1 MKLQKETIIVE
12 IFYDNVNAYN
22 AVYKALL
29 DASLRQA
36 ENYHVKVR
44 LIEDVKCCKDKQLNT
59 PSRAPHGLAVV
70 QLHRREH

>member
-12 IFYDNVNAYN
+12 IFHSNIAAYN

-29 DASLRQA
+29 DASLKQA

-44 LIEDVKCCKDKQLNT
+44 
-59 PSRAPHGLAVV
+59 
-70 QLHRREH
+70 

>member
-12 IFYDNVNAYN
+12 IFHNNIHAYN
-22 AVYKALL
+22 AVYKTLL

-44 LIEDVKCCKDKQLNT
+44 LIEDVRRCKDK
-59 PSRAPHGLAVV
+59 
-70 QLHRREH
+70 

>member
-44 LIEDVKCCKDKQLNT
+44 LIEDVKCCKYK
-59 PSRAPHGLAVV
+59 
-70 QLHRREH
+70 